1 MTPSTQSPAAP
12 GTVLV
17 VEDDPQ
23 MRRVISRVLESEQ
36 HTVIAVCDGDVALA
50 TIATAPPDIVL
61 LDVSLPTINGFEVC
75 ERIKNDPATR
85 LIPIVLI
92 TGLDA
97 AEHRI
102 AGIEAGADDFLSKP
116 FDPQELTARVR
127 SLIRLRRYTNELE
140 SIESLIMS
148 LALTIEARDAYTDG
162 HCQRLAR
169 YATALGAAIGLDD
182 DAIGALMRGGYLHDV
197 GKVGVPDAVLLKP
210 ATLTA
215 AEYEIMKQHTVIGDR
230 LCGNLH
236 SLAGVR
242 SIIRHHHER
251 LDGSGY
257 PDRLEGDDIPLLAQ
271 IVGIVDAFDAMTT
284 ARPYRS
290 AMPVERACAELTA
303 DANRARFSTTLV
315 TTFID
320 LARSGHRFA

>member
-1 MTPSTQSPAAP
+1 MTPPINAPAS

-23 MRRVISRVLESEQ
+23 MRRLIVRVLEADQ
-36 HTVIAVCDGDVALA
+36 HLLTTVGDGDAALA
-50 TIATAPPDIVL
+50 SIAASPPDIIL
-61 LDVSLPTINGFEVC
+61 LDVSLPTISGFELC
-75 ERIKNDPATR
+75 ERIKNEPATR
-85 LIPIVLI
+85 LIPIVVV

-97 AEHRI
+97 PEHRI
-102 AGIEAGADDFLSKP
+102 AGIEAGADDFLTKP
-116 FDPQELTARVR
+116 FDPQELRARVR
-127 SLIRLRRYTNELE
+127 SLIRLRHYTDELE
-140 SIESLIMS
+140 SIESLIIS

-169 YATALGAAIGLDD
+169 YATALGAAMGMDD
-182 DAIGALMRGGYLHDV
+182 DAIGSLLRGGYLHDV

-215 AEYEIMKQHTVIGDR
+215 DEYELMKQHTIIGDR

-257 PDRLEGDDIPLLAQ
+257 PDGLHGDEIPQLAQ

-284 ARPYRS
+284 SRPYRS
-290 AMPVERACAELTA
+290 AMSVQHACTELTA
-303 DANRARFSTTLV
+303 DADRGRFSATLV
-315 TTFID
+315 STFID
-320 LARSGHRFA
+320 LVRSGHHFD